1 MAEHFIFDGQQ
12 VAFAAGQT
20 IMDAALDA
28 GIYIPHLCHHPELV
42 PSGNCRL
49 CIVQVDNHYRAACI
63 TPASA
68 GQQVRNTTEE
78 LTQLRRTLLQMLFVE
93 GNHLCPGCEASG
105 ACELQAL
112 GYYTGMLS
120 PHFTHF
126 YPQRKVDASHPQV
139 LIDFNRCILCGLC
152 VRASR
157 DVDGKHIFAISG
169 RGIEARLVVNSASGK
184 LGDTNLELR
193 DKAVHV
199 CPVGAILIRHRGFE
213 VPLGERL
220 YDQGPISGVGD
231 LTARRREGQGRG
243 K

>member
-1 MAEHFIFDGQQ
+1 
-12 VAFAAGQT
+12 
-20 IMDAALDA
+20 
-28 GIYIPHLCHHPELV
+28 
-42 PSGNCRL
+42 
-49 CIVQVDNHYRAACI
+49 
-63 TPASA
+63 
-68 GQQVRNTTEE
+68 
-78 LTQLRRTLLQMLFVE
+78 
-93 GNHLCPGCEASG
+93 
-105 ACELQAL
+105 
-112 GYYTGMLS
+112 
-120 PHFTHF
+120 
-126 YPQRKVDASHPQV
+126 
-139 LIDFNRCILCGLC
+139 